1 MKFCLHCCTYNG
13 NPGRIA
19 QNKKIYRRPF
29 DREHLAPMLGKRLAK
44 ALGIGGIGHRR
55 LRSAQARSILTYM
68 SNRHKTLEELC
79 IGQQIGGGHI
89 LAQASVKGASE
100 DK

>member
-1 MKFCLHCCTYNG
+1 M
-13 NPGRIA
+13 
-19 QNKKIYRRPF
+19 
-29 DREHLAPMLGKRLAK
+29 GKRLGVIPQNAK
-44 ALGIGGIGHRR
+44 
-55 LRSAQARSILTYM
+55 LTPWPKDLTRM

-100 DK
+100 DKSIRA

>member
-1 MKFCLHCCTYNG
+1 MRGL
-13 NPGRIA
+13 
-19 QNKKIYRRPF
+19 
-29 DREHLAPMLGKRLAK
+29 
-44 ALGIGGIGHRR
+44 
-55 LRSAQARSILTYM
+55 SAAFKTVPSSATATNVSHAASGPCLTYM

-100 DK
+100 DKSIRA